1 MAILAIAGA
10 GGNLLVRSGTDSKIR
25 RMSSPER
32 PEKSRGRRVRVDLVL
47 QALPEPLRHRQAIRL
62 CSDALEQFSRAELAE
77 FRQAL
82 ADDPSYWP
90 FLSARTRAELV
101 DLATGQIALVDAGLK

>member
-1 MAILAIAGA
+1 
-10 GGNLLVRSGTDSKIR
+10 
-25 RMSSPER
+25 MSSTQR
-32 PEKSRGRRVRVDLVL
+32 PEKSRGCRVRVDLVL

-82 ADDPSYWP
+82 LDDPNYWP
-90 FLSARTRAELV
+90 FLASRTRAALV
-101 DLATGQIALVDAGLK
+101 DIATGQMALLDAGMK